1 MAGRDSY
8 RLLTERLDRSQEGS
22 NTYWLTRSLGKW
34 AKDKSRPKKLQ
45 VCAYLISLAEKTPHD
60 LNILSGCVKAL
71 GEAGVGFAIDWLQSL
86 YAREDLDEDLRREV
100 VLALMDLLGREAS
113 PLVIEYLQQANEG
126 DRQVIAA
133 AAWLVD
139 DDELF
144 DQFLEDLTLDEDE
157 DELIVNLI
165 YSLVRT
171 GRSMAYQLI
180 FHGLNSTNPTLCE
193 GAAGFSA
200 DCMKRCPENVVNK
213 PILIKRLKELGR
225 SARSPLNEYATLSLI
240 WSGVNEY
247 RSKGEELVEG
257 YLRQGNISM
266 ARSAILEAGLAYSD
280 WPSDLHAS
288 RWLNHPVAEIRHVMV
303 YLLGYQRRT
312 LLMESRE
319 YLHGDIAMVAPYFDN
334 PKTLEITGR
343 TVSEAVDIASRR
355 IVGKLSPVKVD
366 RETYFYNQ

>member
-1 MAGRDSY
+1 
-8 RLLTERLDRSQEGS
+8 
-22 NTYWLTRSLGKW
+22 
-34 AKDKSRPKKLQ
+34 
-45 VCAYLISLAEKTPHD
+45 LISLAEKRSQEPDIQT
-60 LNILSGCVKAL
+60 GCVQAL

-86 YAREDLDEDLRREV
+86 YGENDLDEDLRREV
-100 VLALMDLLGREAS
+100 VLSLMGLLGREAS
-113 PLVIEYLQQANEG
+113 PLVIEYIPQANVG
-126 DRQVIAA
+126 DRQVIAS

-157 DELIVNLI
+157 DQLIVNLI
-165 YSLVRT
+165 YSLIRT
-171 GRSMAYQLI
+171 RRSMTYQLI

-240 WSGVNEY
+240 WSGIDEY
-247 RSKGEELVEG
+247 RSKGEDLVEE

-266 ARSAILEAGLAYSD
+266 VRMAIMEAGLAYSD

-303 YLLGYQRRT
+303 YLLGYQCRT

-319 YLHGDIAMVAPYFDN
+319 YLQGDISMVAPYFNN

-343 TVSEAVDIASRR
+343 TVSEAMDIASRR
-355 IVGKLSPVKVD
+355 FTGEISPVKVD
-366 RETYFYNQ
+366 RETYYFIE